1 MRIRKTPAEDSTGAQ
16 ARWGFGERRT
26 PGSMIT
32 NHGSSFYPPIAS
44 RNAASAASEA
54 ALFCSAAARPGA
66 IRPVRQRIADILST
80 RPLTDAECA
89 VRLERNPQIDVQALV
104 RGFREILRDLSE
116 EAAGALPQAQ
126 RTKAAGR
133 KKPQWLDGSP
143 YWSLFLG
150 LCGRNCLR
158 LLSPTGRILRCQAN
172 YPPSPQRGKSGK
184 IRLSLPA

>member
-1 MRIRKTPAEDSTGAQ
+1 MPYCAEIALRAANRLGTYDPA
-16 ARWGFGERRT
+16 
-26 PGSMIT
+26 
-32 NHGSSFYPPIAS
+32 HGIYGWLEPIW
-44 RNAASAASEA
+44 ELGC
-54 ALFCSAAARPGA
+54 LFRFRPGA